1 MWVGTII
8 GAALGFFWGGPFGAI
23 LLGLIGHWIDRS
35 NQWRVM
41 RGGRAGG
48 DFARVGSVSAQ
59 TAFFNATFKVMG
71 KLAKADGRVSE
82 SEIQLATALMD
93 HMRLTDEQRQE
104 AIRLFNEGKRD
115 GADISAELAALRASG
130 GGSSL
135 IQMFIELQLQAAY
148 ADGAMSDAELTVLMA
163 ACDALGLTRFGFELI
178 HQRFQAQRAFHSRSQ
193 RQAGAERPNQEQEVR
208 NAYAVLGVQSSVSDS
223 ELKRAYRKLMNQHH
237 PDKLVAKGLPKEMM
251 EVAKEKAQEIQAAY
265 EVLKSHRKGNR

>member
-8 GAALGFFWGGPFGAI
+8 GAALGFVWGGPFGAL
-23 LLGLIGHWIDRS
+23 LLGLIGHWFDRGR
-35 NQWRVM
+35 QWRVIN
-41 RGGRAGG
+41 GGGAGG
-48 DFARVGSVSAQ
+48 GFARASSATAQ

-82 SEIQLATALMD
+82 SEIQLASALMD
-93 HMRLTDEQRQE
+93 HMRLTDEQRRA
-104 AIRLFNEGKRD
+104 AIALFNEGKRE
-115 GADISAELAALRASG
+115 GADISAELAALRASAR
-130 GGSSL
+130 GSSL
-135 IQMFIELQLQAAY
+135 IQMFVELQLQAAY
-148 ADGAMSDAELTVLMA
+148 ADGAMSEAELGVLLR
-163 ACDALGLTRFGFELI
+163 ACDALGLSRFAFELI
-178 HQRFQAQRAFHSRSQ
+178 HQRFQAQRAFHSRSRQQEGAQ
-193 RQAGAERPNQEQEVR
+193 RPSPQQEIN

-265 EVLKSHRKGNR
+265 ELLRSHRKRR